1 VKWTPLIL
9 GFAAAAGSSC
19 LEGQV
24 RPQWT
29 VTVRTDA
36 PLPLVGDRLL
46 VEILDAEGALAC
58 EACRTVRP
66 APPGTFPFSFG
77 VLPASRPLR
86 VRVRLHRARAVRGVD
101 TPDPDT
107 TLDAL
112 VALPPS
118 PGPVEV
124 ELAMACFGVPSQG
137 GATCAPAT
145 RALTPI
151 ATAPAPSR
159 RLEEGTWA
167 LARAQPC
174 DDARA
179 PSGMRCAPAGPFFF
193 GSLLDVD
200 EPRDYLTYLSPFYL
214 DVDELSVGRAR
225 AAILAGAV
233 GREPGRKNAD
243 ARCVYLGANDARNDD
258 LALNCV
264 DRTLAAA
271 LCASEGKTLPT
282 EAQFAAA
289 AGNGALGTRFPWGES
304 TDICA
309 HAVVARSDSGSE
321 PHECRYGGAETHPSG
336 PAPLSD
342 ATLDVTFAPSAFRHM
357 GGNLDEWVQDT
368 YRSMFDAYYRSAV
381 PLVDPLS
388 VNNGSATIRGGA
400 WFANR
405 AFAQS
410 FWRASEGLAGTTHT
424 GFRCAKAVDR

>member
-1 VKWTPLIL
+1 MKWAPLVL
-9 GFAAAAGSSC
+9 GLAAVFGSSC
-19 LEGQV
+19 LGGEV

-46 VEILDAEGALAC
+46 VEILDADGALAC
-58 EACRTVRP
+58 EACRSVRA

-77 VLPASRPLR
+77 VVPTARSLR
-86 VRVRLHRARAVRGVD
+86 VRVRLHRARAVRGAG

-107 TLDAL
+107 TLDTLAL
-112 VALPPS
+112 LPPT
-118 PGPVEV
+118 PGPVEM
-124 ELAMACFGVPSQG
+124 ELAMACFGVASQ
-137 GATCAPAT
+137 ADASCDPAT
-145 RALTPI
+145 RTLTPVG
-151 ATAPAPSR
+151 TAPAPSR
-159 RLEEGTWA
+159 KLEEGSWA
-167 LARAQPC
+167 LARAAPC
-174 DDARA
+174 DDAQA

-193 GSLLDVD
+193 GSLLEVD

-233 GREPGRKNAD
+233 GREPRRQSAEP
-243 ARCVYLGANDARNDD
+243 RCVYLGANEARNDD

-264 DRTLAAA
+264 DRSLAAA
-271 LCASEGKTLPT
+271 LCASEGKSLPT

-309 HAVVARSDSGSE
+309 HAVVARSDDTSE
-321 PHECRYGGAETHPSG
+321 PTDCRFAGGTRQPG
-336 PAPLSD
+336 PARLSD

-357 GGNLDEWVQDT
+357 GGDLDEWVQDT
-368 YRSMFDAYYRSAV
+368 YRSMFDPYYRSAV

-388 VNNGSATIRGGA
+388 MNRGSATIRGGG
-400 WFANR
+400 WFTNR